1 MSFLKVELLIEMIYA
16 FGDYRTPDV
25 LGSVGCAQFQIATP
39 MKRIQIMTAPTTQFS
54 KTIQDE
60 KPQH

>member
-1 MSFLKVELLIEMIYA
+1 MIYA